1 MKLSGPKRT
10 RVDGVKHPV
19 SKFFQEPPQLG
30 NQYDDDRV
38 LRSFLRHYLA
48 PQALAEAEPA
58 LRRLGARAACEMI
71 DLAREAEQAPP
82 VLVPFDAWGRRIDL
96 IRVSPA
102 WRTLHRI
109 AAEEGIVATA
119 YERRHE
125 QARVHQFALL
135 YLYHP
140 SSAIYSCPLAMTDGA
155 ARVLETDADEELRR
169 EILPH
174 LVSRDPEKM
183 WTAGQWMT
191 ERRGGSDVS
200 GTETVARREGDGFRL
215 YGEKWF
221 TSATTSEIALT
232 LARLG
237 GSPGLSLFLIR
248 LRDDEGRLR
257 QIRIDRLKDKLGTRA
272 LPTAELVLEGTPAD
286 LIGGEGHGVRKI
298 ATVLNIT
305 RLCNACCAVGFMRRG
320 LALARD
326 YATRRRAFG
335 KPLSEQPLHVE
346 TLARLQVDFEA
357 SFHLVF
363 FAVQLLGKEEM
374 GTATEQE
381 RKILR
386 LLTPL
391 AKLFTAKKAVAV
403 VSEILECFGGAGYVE
418 DTGLPVLL
426 RDSQVL
432 TIWEGTTNVLSLDI
446 LRVLRREDPL
456 EALLGD
462 LTERTERVP
471 PALAPARQR
480 VREAIVQTRRHLAW
494 LASADRAHMEAGA
507 RHLAISLSR
516 TIAAALLIDHGAWS
530 FEHENDIRPLISA
543 QRWCEGSLVRLLP
556 SSESWIE
563 ASRRLALDD
572 VVVGGE
578 NPGF

>member
-1 MKLSGPKRT
+1 MS
-10 RVDGVKHPV
+10 
-19 SKFFQEPPQLG
+19 SFFQEPPRLG

-38 LRSFLRHYLA
+38 LRSFLRQNLA
-48 PQALAEAEPA
+48 PQLLAEVEPG
-58 LRRLGARAACEMI
+58 LRRLGGLAANEMI
-71 DLAREAEQAPP
+71 HLAREAEQAPP
-82 VLVPFDAWGRRIDL
+82 VHVPFDAWGRRIDE

-102 WRTLHRI
+102 WKALHRI

-119 YERRHE
+119 YERAHE
-125 QARVHQFALL
+125 GARVHQFALL

-155 ARVLETDADEELRR
+155 ARVLEMEGEEELRR
-169 EILPH
+169 EIFPH
-174 LVSRDPEKM
+174 LVSRDPDKM

-200 GTETVARREGDGFRL
+200 GIETVARHDGDGFRL
-215 YGEKWF
+215 YGDKWF

-232 LARLG
+232 LARIE
-237 GSPGLSLFLIR
+237 GSPELSLFLVR

-257 QIRIDRLKDKLGTRA
+257 QIRINRLKDKLGTRA
-272 LPTAELVLEGTPAD
+272 LPTAELALEGTPAC
-286 LIGGEGHGVRKI
+286 LIGGAGGGVKKI

-305 RLCNACCAVGFMRRG
+305 RLYNACCAVGFMRRG

-326 YATRRRAFG
+326 YAMRRHAFG
-335 KPLSEQPLHVE
+335 RPLAEQPLHLE

-363 FAVQLLGKEEM
+363 FAARLLGKEET

-381 RKILR
+381 RKTLR

-432 TIWEGTTNVLSLDI
+432 TIWEGTTNVLSLDL
-446 LRVLRREDPL
+446 LRVLRRENAL
-456 EALLGD
+456 EALLSD
-462 LTERTERVP
+462 LIGRIEHVP
-471 PALAPARQR
+471 TALAQARKS
-480 VREAIVQTRRHLAW
+480 VREAIDQLQRHFAW
-494 LASADRAHMEAGA
+494 LVSADRTQIEASA

-516 TIAAALLIDHGAWS
+516 IISAALLIEHAAWS
-530 FEHENDIRPLISA
+530 LEHENNVLPVISA
-543 QRWCEGSLVRLLP
+543 KRWCGEGMVGLLSP
-556 SSESWIE
+556 SETWCEESRI
-563 ASRRLALDD
+563 LAL
-572 VVVGGE
+572 E
-578 NPGF
+578 

>member
-1 MKLSGPKRT
+1 M
-10 RVDGVKHPV
+10 
-19 SKFFQEPPQLG
+19 
-30 NQYDDDRV
+30 
-38 LRSFLRHYLA
+38 
-48 PQALAEAEPA
+48 
-58 LRRLGARAACEMI
+58 
-71 DLAREAEQAPP
+71 
-82 VLVPFDAWGRRIDL
+82 

-102 WRTLHRI
+102 WRALHRI
-109 AAEEGIVATA
+109 GAEEGIVATA
-119 YERRHE
+119 YQRRHE

-155 ARVLETDADEELRR
+155 ARVLEIDAEEELRR
-169 EILPH
+169 EIFPH

-200 GTETVARREGDGFRL
+200 GTETVARREGGGFHL

-232 LARLG
+232 LARLE
-237 GSPGLSLFLIR
+237 GSPELSLFLVR
-248 LRDDEGRLR
+248 LRDNEGRLR
-257 QIRIDRLKDKLGTRA
+257 QIRINRLKDKLGTRA
-272 LPTAELVLEGTPAD
+272 LPTAEIALEGTPAD
-286 LIGGEGHGVRKI
+286 LIGGEGNGVRKI

-305 RLCNACCAVGFMRRG
+305 RLYNACCAVGFMRRG

-326 YATRRRAFG
+326 YAARRRAFG

-346 TLARLQVDFEA
+346 TLARLKADFEA

-363 FAVQLLGKEEM
+363 FAAQLLGKEET

-432 TIWEGTTNVLSLDI
+432 TIWEGTTNVLSLDV
-446 LRVLRREDPL
+446 LRVLRRDDPL
-456 EALLGD
+456 EALLGN
-462 LTERTERVP
+462 LTDRTERVP
-471 PALAPARQR
+471 PALAPAQQR
-480 VREAIVQTRRHLAW
+480 IRDAIVQIRRHFAW
-494 LASADRAHMEAGA
+494 LASADRTHMEAGA
-507 RHLAISLSR
+507 RHLAIGLSR
-516 TIAAALLIDHGAWS
+516 TIAAALLVDHATWS
-530 FEHENDIRPLISA
+530 FEHEGDIRPLISA
-543 QRWCEGSLVRLLP
+543 QRWCEGGLVRLLSP
-556 SSESWIE
+556 SESWIE

-578 NPGF
+578 NTCF

>member
-1 MKLSGPKRT
+1 MS
-10 RVDGVKHPV
+10 D
-19 SKFFQEPPQLG
+19 FFQEPPRLG
-30 NQYDDDRV
+30 NQFEDDRV
-38 LRSFLRHYLA
+38 LQSFLRRHLA
-48 PQALAEAEPA
+48 PPALAEAEPA
-58 LRRLGARAACEMI
+58 LRRLGARAAGEMI

-82 VLVPFDAWGRRIDL
+82 VLVKFDAWGRRIDA

-102 WRTLHRI
+102 WRALHRI

-125 QARVHQFALL
+125 LSRVHQFALL

-155 ARVLETDADEELRR
+155 ARVLELDAEAGLRR
-169 EILPH
+169 EIFPH
-174 LVSRDPEKM
+174 LVSRDPEAM

-200 GTETVARREGDGFRL
+200 GIETVAQPEGGRFRL

-232 LARLG
+232 LARLE
-237 GSPGLSLFLIR
+237 GSRELSLFLVR
-248 LRDDEGRLR
+248 LRDGEGRLR

-272 LPTAELVLEGTPAD
+272 LPTAEIVLEGTPAD
-286 LIGGEGHGVRKI
+286 LIGGEGNGVRKI

-305 RLCNACCAVGFMRRG
+305 RLYNACCAAGFMRRG

-335 KPLSEQPLHVE
+335 RALSEQPLHVE

-363 FAVQLLGKEEM
+363 FAARLLGKDET
-374 GTATEQE
+374 GAATEQE
-381 RKILR
+381 RKLLR

-391 AKLFTAKKAVAV
+391 AKLFTAKQAVAV

-432 TIWEGTTNVLSLDI
+432 TIWEGTTNVLSLDL
-446 LRVLRREDPL
+446 LRVFRRDDPL

-462 LTERTERVP
+462 LTERLERVP
-471 PALAPARQR
+471 PVLAPARER
-480 VREAIVQTRRHLAW
+480 VREAIVQIRRHFAW
-494 LASADRAHMEAGA
+494 LASADPAQIEAGA
-507 RHLAISLSR
+507 RHLAMSLSR
-516 TIAAALLIDHGAWS
+516 TVAAALLIDHGAWS
-530 FEHENDIRPLISA
+530 LEHENDTRPLISA
-543 QRWCEGSLVRLLP
+543 QRWCEAGLVGLQPL
-556 SSESWIE
+556 SELWME
-563 ASRRLALDD
+563 ESRRLALDD
-572 VVVGGE
+572 VVAGGE
-578 NPGF
+578 HAGI

>member
-1 MKLSGPKRT
+1 MSN
-10 RVDGVKHPV
+10 
-19 SKFFQEPPQLG
+19 FFQEPPRLG

-38 LRSFLRHYLA
+38 LRSFLRQNLGPHVF
-48 PQALAEAEPA
+48 AEAEPG
-58 LRRLGARAACEMI
+58 LRRLGARAAGEMI
-71 DLAREAEQAPP
+71 ELACEAERAPP
-82 VLVPFDAWGRRIDL
+82 VHVPFDAWGRRIDE

-102 WRTLHRI
+102 WKALHGI

-119 YERRHE
+119 YERTHE

-155 ARVLETDADEELRR
+155 ARVLEIEGGEELQR
-169 EILPH
+169 EIFPH
-174 LVSRDPEKM
+174 LVSRDPNEM

-200 GTETVARREGDGFRL
+200 GTETVARREGGGFRL
-215 YGEKWF
+215 YGDKWF

-232 LARLG
+232 LAKME
-237 GSPGLSLFLIR
+237 GSSELSLFLVR

-257 QIRIDRLKDKLGTRA
+257 QIRIHRLKDKLGTRA
-272 LPTAELVLEGTPAD
+272 LPTAELALEGTPAY
-286 LIGGEGHGVRKI
+286 LIGGEGGGVKKI

-305 RLCNACCAVGFMRRG
+305 RLYNACCGVGFMRRG

-326 YATRRRAFG
+326 YATRRQVFG
-335 KPLSEQPLHVE
+335 RSLSEQPLHLE

-363 FAVQLLGKEEM
+363 FAARLLGKEEM

-432 TIWEGTTNVLSLDI
+432 TIWEGTTNVLSLDL
-446 LRVLRREDPL
+446 LRVLLREDAL
-456 EALLGD
+456 EALLVD
-462 LTERTERVP
+462 LAERIERVP
-471 PALAPARQR
+471 AALAPARQS
-480 VREAIVQTRRHLAW
+480 VREAIDQIRRHFAW
-494 LASADRAHMEAGA
+494 LVSADRAHIEAAA

-516 TIAAALLIDHGAWS
+516 MISAALLIEHAAWS
-530 FEHENDIRPLISA
+530 LERENNVLPVISA
-543 QRWCEGSLVRLLP
+543 KRWCGEGMVGLLSP
-556 SSESWIE
+556 SETWCEESRI
-563 ASRRLALDD
+563 LALND
-572 VVVGGE
+572 GHPAAE
-578 NPGF
+578 KPLPP

>member
-1 MKLSGPKRT
+1 MS
-10 RVDGVKHPV
+10 D
-19 SKFFQEPPQLG
+19 FFQEPPRLG

-58 LRRLGARAACEMI
+58 LRRLGARAAGEMI

-82 VLVPFDAWGRRIDL
+82 VLVPFDAWGRRIDV

-102 WRTLHRI
+102 WRALHRI

-119 YERRHE
+119 YERMHE
-125 QARVHQFALL
+125 EARVHQFALL

-155 ARVLETDADEELRR
+155 ARVLEVEAEEELRR
-169 EILPH
+169 EIFPH
-174 LVSRDPEKM
+174 LVSRDPDEM

-200 GTETVARREGDGFRL
+200 GTETVARREGEGFRL

-232 LARLG
+232 LARLE
-237 GSPGLSLFLIR
+237 GSPELSLFLVR

-257 QIRIDRLKDKLGTRA
+257 QIRIHRLKDKLGTRA
-272 LPTAELVLEGTPAD
+272 LPTAELALEGTPAY
-286 LIGGEGHGVRKI
+286 LIGSEGNGVKKI

-305 RLCNACCAVGFMRRG
+305 RLYNACCAVGFMRRG

-326 YATRRRAFG
+326 YATRRQAFG
-335 KPLSEQPLHVE
+335 RPLSEQPLHVE
-346 TLARLQVDFEA
+346 TLARLQVELEA

-363 FAVQLLGKEEM
+363 FAGRLLGREEV

-391 AKLFTAKKAVAV
+391 AKLFTAKRAVAV
-403 VSEILECFGGAGYVE
+403 VSEILECFGGPGYVE

-432 TIWEGTTNVLSLDI
+432 TIWEGTTNVLSLDL

-462 LTERTERVP
+462 LAERIERVP
-471 PALAPARQR
+471 AALAPARQR
-480 VREAIVQTRRHLAW
+480 VREAIDQIRRHFAW
-494 LASADRAHMEAGA
+494 LVSADRAHMEAGA

-516 TIAAALLIDHGAWS
+516 TIAAALLIDHAAWS
-530 FEHENDIRPLISA
+530 LEHENDIRPLLSA
-543 QRWCEGSLVRLLP
+543 KRWCEEGLVRLLSP
-556 SSESWIE
+556 SESWSE
-563 ASRRLALDD
+563 ESRSLALDD
-572 VVVGGE
+572 AAVAECVASASAANCVT
-578 NPGF
+578 